1 MAGSIGPGLWNFTL
15 RGGAAACLAAQAAGA
30 EARCLFPQY
39 LYPFLSDVDG
49 IFVLQVE

>member
-15 RGGAAACLAAQAAGA
+15 RGGAAACLAAQAPGA